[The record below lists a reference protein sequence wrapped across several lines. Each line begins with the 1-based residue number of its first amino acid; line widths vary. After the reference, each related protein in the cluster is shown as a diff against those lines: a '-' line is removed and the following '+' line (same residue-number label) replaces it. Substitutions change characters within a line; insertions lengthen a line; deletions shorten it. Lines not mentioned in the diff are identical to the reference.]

1 MPSAELDG
9 GEWLVSLMRRRVGLE
24 RDVSLSANPVPA
36 HAQFSFASAPAS
48 GVTNSSGTSD
58 TSVVPFLT
66 QRATLTLLLATMVSL
81 PLHGQTNAPAQTA
94 QAAQQGWQAIQSGDA
109 ERAVL
114 LFQQALAARPNDDLL
129 NFGVGVAAHML
140 GHEDDAERSL
150 KRALVLN
157 ARLTDAS
164 KLLGDIEYSMGNLD
178 EAIAAYERVVAQRPS
193 DAQIR
198 QRLEAWQKELVLHS
212 GLTRRNDGRF
222 SIIFEGTTDS
232 ALADRALAVLDA
244 AYWRIGGAIGA
255 YPSSSI
261 MVTLYTEQQF
271 RDLTGAPEWA
281 DGLFDGRI
289 RVPVK
294 GVHQNLPEFDRVI
307 VHELTHAMIATLA
320 PRQVPP
326 WLHEGLAS
334 YFEAPDASPRI
345 TSALRILSLTGPV
358 PSDVLFEGFTRL
370 NDRQAAA
377 AYSESLLL
385 ADVLMRRAGTEMG
398 IVLQNLDRGQSLQ
411 QSLDLVGISLDDLE
425 ADVMKTLK

>member
-1 MPSAELDG
+1 M
-9 GEWLVSLMRRRVGLE
+9 
-24 RDVSLSANPVPA
+24 
-36 HAQFSFASAPAS
+36 
-48 GVTNSSGTSD
+48 
-58 TSVVPFLT
+58 
-66 QRATLTLLLATMVSL
+66 
-81 PLHGQTNAPAQTA
+81 
-94 QAAQQGWQAIQSGDA
+94 
-109 ERAVL
+109 
-114 LFQQALAARPNDDLL
+114 FQQALRSRPNDDML
-129 NFGVGVAAHML
+129 NFGAGVAAHLL
-140 GHEDDAERSL
+140 GHDDEAERSL
-150 KRALVLN
+150 KKALQLN
-157 ARLTDAS
+157 PRLTEAE
-164 KLLGDIEYSMGNLD
+164 KLLGDIEYGSGNLD
-178 EAIAAYERVVAQRPS
+178 EAIAAYEQLLVQKPG
-193 DAQIR
+193 DADVSR
-198 QRLEAWQKELVLHS
+198 RLEAWRKEFAIHS
-212 GLTRRNDGRF
+212 GLTQRNDGRF
-222 SIIFEGTTDS
+222 SIIFEGSTDS

>member
-1 MPSAELDG
+1 MIKRT
-9 GEWLVSLMRRRVGLE
+9 M
-24 RDVSLSANPVPA
+24 
-36 HAQFSFASAPAS
+36 
-48 GVTNSSGTSD
+48 
-58 TSVVPFLT
+58 
-66 QRATLTLLLATMVSL
+66 LTLLALFVALRLNAQSAAT
-81 PLHGQTNAPAQTA
+81 GQAG
-94 QAAQQGWQAIQSGDA
+94 QQGWQALQAGEA
-109 ERAVL
+109 ERAAS
-114 LFQQALAARPNDDLL
+114 LFQQALASRPNDDLL
-129 NFGVGVAAHML
+129 HFGAGVAAHML
-140 GHEDDAERSL
+140 GRDEDAERSL

-178 EAIAAYERVVAQRPS
+178 EAIAAYEHVIAERPG
-193 DAQIR
+193 DADIR
-198 QRLEAWQKELVLHS
+198 QRLDAWQKELVLHS

-222 SIIFEGTTDS
+222 SIIFEGTTDG

-271 RDLTGAPEWA
+271 RDLTGAPEWS

-320 PRQVPP
+320 PRRVPP

-345 TSALRILSLTGPV
+345 ARALRILSVTGPV

-385 ADVLMRRAGTEMG
+385 ADVLMRRAATRMG
-398 IVLQNLDRGQSLQ
+398 IVLQNLDRGQTLQ
-411 QSLDLVGISLDDLE
+411 ESLDLVGISLADLE
-425 ADVMKTLK
+425 ADVMITVK